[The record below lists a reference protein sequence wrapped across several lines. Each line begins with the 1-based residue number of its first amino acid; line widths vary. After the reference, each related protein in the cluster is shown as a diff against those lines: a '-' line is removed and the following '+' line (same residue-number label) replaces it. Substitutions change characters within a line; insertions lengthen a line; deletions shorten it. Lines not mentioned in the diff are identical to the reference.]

1 MFLRSTLLL
10 TAALFMSATA
20 PDISFFRSPVNTQ
33 LSLTSFDRAPSP
45 DVFVW
50 VVQQPQDP
58 SGKSRPS
65 QMGNQSKLTIVR
77 FVDGEFAKA
86 VQPLPHEKT
95 GYKIPV
101 GKPLDLKDLQNEV
114 RREGSIASPGDTVQ
128 ITNLEFRAKEIA
140 VQINGGGRKK
150 FHLRDHLQVGMG
162 GNTPPPMTDD
172 AHPDEGHGTTLI
184 LDYGRPLPDLSP
196 DDVKH
201 ALSVVLDFSKERS
214 ATVNWIDT
222 LPPQFQQAIKDHRAL
237 VGMDQEMVIAALGRA
252 EHKVREKDAQGNDTE
267 DWIYGT
273 PPAKTTFVTFIGDKV
288 VRVKIFNDPEAA
300 IRSSAN

>member
-1 MFLRSTLLL
+1 MFSRTSLLL
-10 TAALFMSATA
+10 AAALAMSAVPADLTH
-20 PDISFFRSPVNTQ
+20 FRSSVDPQLNLSSVDSSPV
-33 LSLTSFDRAPSP
+33 A

-50 VVQQPQDP
+50 VVQQ
-58 SGKSRPS
+58 GGAKSQS
-65 QMGNQSKLTIVR
+65 NQLGNQSKLTIVR
-77 FVDGEFAKA
+77 FVDGEFAKV

-101 GKPLDLKDLQNEV
+101 GKPLDVKALQNEV
-114 RREGSIASPGDTVQ
+114 RREGAIASPGDTVQ
-128 ITNLEFRAKEIA
+128 ITSLEFRAKEIA

-162 GNTPPPMTDD
+162 GGMPPPSMDD
-172 AHPDEGHGTTLI
+172 SHPDEGRGTTII
-184 LDYGRPLPDLSP
+184 LDYGRSLPDLGP

-201 ALSVVLDFSKERS
+201 DLSVLLDFTKERS

-222 LPPQFQQAIKDHRAL
+222 LPPEFQQAIKEHRAM

-288 VRVKIFNDPEAA
+288 VRVKIFNDPEVSS
-300 IRSSAN
+300 SSAN

>member
-10 TAALFMSATA
+10 AVTLALGAAA
-20 PDISFFRSPVNTQ
+20 PDISHFRSSVDSQPD
-33 LSLTSFDRAPSP
+33 LSPLSQASLP

-50 VVQQPQDP
+50 VVQQG
-58 SGKSRPS
+58 GKSQPS
-65 QMGNQSKLTIVR
+65 QMGNQSRLTIVR

-86 VQPLPHEKT
+86 IQPLPHEKS
-95 GYKIPV
+95 GYKIAV
-101 GKPLDLKDLQNEV
+101 GKPLNVADLQSEV
-114 RREGSIASPGDTVQ
+114 RREGAIASPGDTVQ
-128 ITNLEFRAKEIA
+128 ITNLEFRSKEIA

-150 FHLRDHLQVGMG
+150 FHLRDHLQIGM
-162 GNTPPPMTDD
+162 GNTPSPMTDD
-172 AHPDEGHGTTLI
+172 SHPEEGRGTTLI
-184 LDYGRPLPDLSP
+184 LDYGRQLPDLSP

-222 LPPQFQQAIKDHRAL
+222 LPPQFQLAIREHRAL

-252 EHKVREKDAQGNDTE
+252 EHKVREKDANGNDTE

-273 PPAKTTFVTFIGDKV
+273 PPAKTIFVTFIGDKV
-288 VRVKIFNDPEAA
+288 IRVKIFNDPEAQT
-300 IRSSAN
+300 SSAN

>member
-1 MFLRSTLLL
+1 M
-10 TAALFMSATA
+10 
-20 PDISFFRSPVNTQ
+20 FFRSTFLLAAALVMSAASPDFSHFRSSVDTQ
-33 LSLTSFDRAPSP
+33 LNLSSFNQIPPP

-50 VVQQPQDP
+50 VVQQG
-58 SGKSRPS
+58 GKNQPS

-86 VQPLPHEKT
+86 VQPLPHEKS

-101 GKPLDLKDLQNEV
+101 GKPLNLKDLQNEV
-114 RREGSIASPGDTVQ
+114 RREGAIASPGDTVQ
-128 ITNLEFRAKEIA
+128 ITNLEFRSKEIV

-162 GNTPPPMTDD
+162 NAPPPAVMDD
-172 AHPDEGHGTTLI
+172 AHPEEGRGTTLI
-184 LDYGRPLPDLSP
+184 LDYGRSLPDLSP
-196 DDVKH
+196 DDVKQ

-222 LPPQFQQAIKDHRAL
+222 LPPQFQQAIKEHRAL

-252 EHKVREKDAQGNDTE
+252 EHKVREKDANGNDTE

-273 PPAKTTFVTFIGDKV
+273 PPAKTVFVTFVGDKV
-288 VRVKIFNDPEAA
+288 IRVKIFNDPEAQA
-300 IRSSAN
+300 SSAN

>member
-10 TAALFMSATA
+10 AAALAMGAAT
-20 PDISFFRSPVNTQ
+20 PDISYVRSTVDRQ
-33 LSLTSFDRAPSP
+33 LDLNSLDRAPAA

-50 VVQQPQDP
+50 VVQQGG
-58 SGKSRPS
+58 GKTQPS

-77 FVDGEFAKA
+77 FVDGEFAKV

-95 GYKIPV
+95 GYKIVV
-101 GKPLDLKDLQNEV
+101 GKPLNLDDLKNEV
-114 RREGSIASPGDTVQ
+114 RREGAIASPGDTVQ
-128 ITNLEFRAKEIA
+128 ITNIEFRSKEIA
-140 VQINGGGRKK
+140 IQINGGGRKK
-150 FHLRDHLQVGMG
+150 FHLRDHLQIGMG
-162 GNTPPPMTDD
+162 DVPPPMTDD
-172 AHPDEGHGTTLI
+172 HPEEGRGTTLI
-184 LDYGRPLPDLSP
+184 LDYGRPVPDLSP

-201 ALSVVLDFSKERS
+201 ALSVFLDFSKERS

-222 LPPQFQQAIKDHRAL
+222 LPPEFQQAIKEHRAL

-252 EHKVREKDAQGNDTE
+252 EHKVREKDANGNDTE

-288 VRVKIFNDPEAA
+288 VRVKIFNDPDAPA
-300 IRSSAN
+300 GSAN